1 MNIFNKKYLYFILV
15 FFGVLVLDYILFIWL
30 FSQVFSQPPNDFF
43 LGITVMLGFFII
55 IPAIASY
62 YFVFKSRKSLSV
74 EPVEPVISN
83 KNKRA
88 AVVMTV
94 ILGIIL
100 TFLFTRFTSVGFDPY
115 TLEQVSDSEFT
126 KPLKILLTKKVGDV
140 EYYLKESQQNG
151 VSLYE
156 KVGEN
161 RTDDRYLFDLPFDPK
176 TVKDFWY
183 DNKTN
188 IVFAVEQRSSIKT
201 GLQQIFKYSVNNQE
215 GSKIETLKT
224 TNTNVYSG
232 PDTILD
238 YFSDSDTLL
247 METAGGDGCGGYG
260 TIWTL
265 KGSLSQ
271 TIQEFVSGCA
281 FKEKPRFIG
290 YGNELLFFAIFDSTQ
305 TPISADFG
313 IKEIFTINPKTKAKI
328 LVSNTNLPDNITSAK
343 LSEDYRTI
351 IMTNDK
357 NQQSILNLNQP
368 SQINEASSSASY

>member
-1 MNIFNKKYLYFILV
+1 MNIFNKKYLYFILI

-62 YFVFKSRKSLSV
+62 YFVFKSRKSL
-74 EPVEPVISN
+74 PVEPVISN
-83 KNKRA
+83 KNKKA
-88 AVVMTV
+88 AIIITVV
-94 ILGIIL
+94 LGIVL
-100 TFLFTRFTSVGFDPY
+100 TLLFTRFTSVGFDPY
-115 TLEQVSDSEFT
+115 SLEQVSDSEFN
-126 KPLKILLTKKVGDV
+126 KPLKILLTKKIGDT
-140 EYYLKESQQNG
+140 EYYLKGSEQNG

-161 RTDDRYLFDLPFDPK
+161 RADDRYLFDLPFDPK
-176 TVKDFWY
+176 TVRDFWY
-183 DNKTN
+183 DNKAN
-188 IVFAVEQRSSIKT
+188 IVFAVEQRSLIKT
-201 GLQQIFKYSVNNQE
+201 GLQQIFKYSLNNQE
-215 GSKIETLKT
+215 SSKIETLKT
-224 TNTNVYSG
+224 TSTNVYSG
-232 PDTILD
+232 PDMILD

-260 TIWTL
+260 NIWTL
-265 KGSLSQ
+265 IRNSVSQ
-271 TIQEFVSGCA
+271 NIQEFASGCA

-305 TPISADFG
+305 TPISTDFG
-313 IKEIFTINPKTKAKI
+313 IKEIFTVNPRTKAKI

-343 LSEDYRTI
+343 LSEDHRTI

-357 NQQSILNLNQP
+357 NQQFTLNLNPP
-368 SQINEASSSASY
+368 SQINEASSSANN